1 MSNKIIIDDEVYEK
15 IEVIMDVISE
25 YLQQKEEG
33 AYISI
38 VGMTISSLLD
48 ERDEEVYFE
57 KQMFDDG
64 SYWGD
69 VFVTKEIFKM
79 SKDDLKDPSLYE
91 YDESEK
97 IDYLRNNLKVSLNKS
112 RKILKEI

>member
-1 MSNKIIIDDEVYEK
+1 
-15 IEVIMDVISE
+15 
-25 YLQQKEEG
+25 
-33 AYISI
+33 
-38 VGMTISSLLD
+38 
-48 ERDEEVYFE
+48 
-57 KQMFDDG
+57 MFDDG

-112 RKILKEI
+112 KKILKEI